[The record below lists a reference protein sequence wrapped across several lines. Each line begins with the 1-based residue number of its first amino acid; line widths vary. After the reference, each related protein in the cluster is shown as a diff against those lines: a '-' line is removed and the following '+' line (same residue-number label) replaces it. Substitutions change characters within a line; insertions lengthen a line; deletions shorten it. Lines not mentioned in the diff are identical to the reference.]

1 MNHRLHVDVAHRIFL
16 RVLVP
21 AFLVCNL
28 IAIAASADDGGWPTY
43 GGDPGGSRY
52 SPLAQITP
60 ANVKQLKVAWTFRTG
75 DLGHDFVGGKA
86 LTFEATPILY
96 DGALYFTT
104 METNVVAIDAA
115 SGKLR
120 WRYDT
125 HTRRDLRFA
134 SPASRGVSLW
144 VDTAAPSAKACRA
157 RIFAPTLD
165 ARLLALDAA
174 TGKLCEDFGNRGQI
188 DLSKDVRAENSPGW
202 QQYSVTSP
210 PAILGDKVIVG
221 SAIGDNRAVQLELG
235 IVRAFDARS
244 GRLLWSWDPIPR
256 NRSNPVYREWSDAG
270 AKLTGA
276 ANAWAPLSV
285 DARRKLVFVPTGSA
299 SPDYFGGERPGPNR
313 WADSVVAL
321 NGDTG
326 KFVWGQQLVHH
337 NLWDYDAPAQPVLV
351 DIDHDGKRVPGVIQA
366 TKTGLLFTFDRATGR
381 PIFPIEERP
390 APQDAV
396 PGETPSRTQPFPVAP
411 PPLVRHA
418 RITPDDAW
426 GLTFWDRGKC
436 RALIER
442 SRRGDIYTPPS
453 TQDTITIPGAAGG
466 MNWGGI
472 AFDPVRQIAVV
483 NSMDAPF
490 VVALVPRAELSAAS
504 KSSEYTKFQFAR
516 QIETPYGMRRRPFL
530 SPFGAPCV
538 KPPWGTLAAVDMVN
552 GTIKWQVPLGNLPYI
567 GTNVGMPN
575 IGGAVVTA
583 SRLIFI
589 AATIDDRFRA
599 FDIETGKLL
608 WEVKLPAGGQASPMT
623 YSINGRQYV
632 VIAAGGHGGLDT
644 TRGDYVIAYALP
656 H

>member
-1 MNHRLHVDVAHRIFL
+1 MNHRDWFEVASRIVL
-16 RVLVP
+16 R
-21 AFLVCNL
+21 AFISLLAGTL
-28 IAIAASADDGGWPTY
+28 IGAPLLADDAGWPAY

-52 SPLAQITP
+52 SPLAQITS
-60 ANVKQLKVAWTFRTG
+60 ANVKRLDVAWTFRTG
-75 DLGHDFVGGKA
+75 DLGRDFVGGKA

-96 DGALYFTT
+96 DGTLYFTT

-144 VDTAAPSAKACRA
+144 VDSAAPPTKACRA

-165 ARLLALDAA
+165 ARLIALDAG
-174 TGKLCEDFGNRGQI
+174 TGKPCEEFGDHGQV
-188 DLSKDVRAENSPGW
+188 DLSRGVRFENVSGW
-202 QQYSVTSP
+202 QEYSVTSP
-210 PAILGDKVIVG
+210 PAILGNNVIVG

-244 GRLLWSWDPIPR
+244 GRLVWSWDPIPR
-256 NRSNPVYREWSDAG
+256 DRSNPVYREWSEAG

-285 DARRKLVFVPTGSA
+285 DVQRGLVFVPTGSA
-299 SPDYFGGERPGPNR
+299 SPDYFGGARPGSNR

-321 NGDTG
+321 RGDTG
-326 KFVWGQQLVHH
+326 KLVWGQQLVHH
-337 NLWDYDAPAQPVLV
+337 NLWDYDTPAQPVLA
-351 DIDHDGKRVPGVIQA
+351 DIVHDGKRVPGVIQA
-366 TKTGLLFTFDRATGR
+366 TKAGLLFTFDRVTGK

-390 APQDAV
+390 VPQDAA
-396 PGETPSRTQPFPVAP
+396 PGETPSPTQPFPVAP
-411 PPLVRHA
+411 PPLARHA
-418 RITPDDAW
+418 RVTPDDAW

-436 RALIER
+436 RAMIER
-442 SRRGDIYTPPS
+442 ARSEGIYAPPS

-483 NSMDAPF
+483 NSMDLPWI
-490 VVALVPRAELSAAS
+490 VALVPRAELSAAS
-504 KSSEYTKFQFAR
+504 KSSEYKDFQFAR
-516 QIETPYGMRRRPFL
+516 QTGTPYGMRRRPFL
-530 SPFGAPCV
+530 SPFNVPCV
-538 KPPWGTLAAVDMVN
+538 KPPWGTLSAVDMAN
-552 GTIKWQVPLGNLPYI
+552 GTIKWQVPLGNLPYL
-567 GTNVGMPN
+567 GTNVGVPS
-575 IGGAVVTA
+575 IGGSLVTA
-583 SRLIFI
+583 SGLIFI

-599 FDIETGKLL
+599 FDVATGHLL

-632 VIAAGGHGGLDT
+632 VIAAGGHGGAHT
-644 TRGDYVIAYALP
+644 TRGDYLVAYALP
-656 H
+656 P